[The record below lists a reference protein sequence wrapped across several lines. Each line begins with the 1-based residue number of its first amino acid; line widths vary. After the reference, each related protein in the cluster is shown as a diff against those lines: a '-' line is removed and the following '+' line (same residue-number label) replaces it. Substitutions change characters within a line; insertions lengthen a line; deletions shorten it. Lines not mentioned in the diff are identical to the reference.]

1 MNVLICDDSSFAR
14 KQMARAIPADWDVTL
29 HYAENGQEA
38 LNLINEGKADLLF
51 LDLNMPV
58 LDGYQTMQVI
68 RKQDLPCLVIVVSGD
83 VQAEARQRMLSM
95 GALEFVRKPI
105 DQATLVTIL
114 NQYGLYSGTGVQQA
128 PVKAAEPITEESR
141 RDAYRELVNVAMGRA
156 GEHLAA
162 VLNTFIDLPIPN
174 VNVIERSELVMAI
187 ADINRNEQVSAIS
200 KGFVSAGVKGE
211 ALVIFNDTNT
221 ANLIP
226 LLKYDSQQSS
236 QQLQLEAL
244 IDVSNIVIGACLN
257 ALSSQLHVNF
267 SHTQPVLLAQ
277 NKELEAVLQNNVD
290 KLGRILAIEITYAI
304 KSADIRFDL
313 LLLFPEDALE
323 QLYMHLVEEE

>member
-1 MNVLICDDSSFAR
+1 
-14 KQMARAIPADWDVTL
+14 
-29 HYAENGQEA
+29 
-38 LNLINEGKADLLF
+38 
-51 LDLNMPV
+51 
-58 LDGYQTMQVI
+58 
-68 RKQDLPCLVIVVSGD
+68 
-83 VQAEARQRMLSM
+83 
-95 GALEFVRKPI
+95 
-105 DQATLVTIL
+105 
-114 NQYGLYSGTGVQQA
+114 
-128 PVKAAEPITEESR
+128 
-141 RDAYRELVNVAMGRA
+141 
-156 GEHLAA
+156 
-162 VLNTFIDLPIPN
+162 
-174 VNVIERSELVMAI
+174 MAI

-304 KSADIRFDL
+304 KIADIRFDL